1 MTIGMI
7 SDVLAIVVGGLLGAS
22 GGKKLPNSLKEAL
35 PPTFA
40 VATFGMGTLSV
51 VKTANLPV
59 VILALIL
66 GVLIGTGCSLE
77 KWLRHAGERTAA
89 LFVRKGSTDQAAH
102 ARNLEFFSI
111 AVILFCTGPTGIY
124 GAMRATVSGDN
135 ALLFSKCVLD
145 IFTAFVFAANAG
157 IVISFLAAPMFLVYL
172 FLSLVSG
179 GIAPL
184 LTPEMVADFSGCGGL
199 LILAT
204 GFRMAE
210 IKMFRVTDM
219 LPALLLVMPISYLW
233 KLLPIA

>member
-1 MTIGMI
+1 MTMGMFA
-7 SDVLAIVVGGLLGAS
+7 DVLAIVVGGLLGS
-22 GGKKLPNSLKEAL
+22 FGGKMLPERLKDAL

-40 VATFGMGTLSV
+40 VATFGMAILSI
-51 VKTANLPV
+51 VKMSSLPV

-66 GVLIGTGCSLE
+66 GVIIGTGLSLE
-77 KWLRHAGERTAA
+77 KYLRHAGEWAAAVIVRRGTADPA
-89 LFVRKGSTDQAAH
+89 ER

-124 GAMRATVSGDN
+124 GAMRASVTGDN
-135 ALLFSKCVLD
+135 TLLFSKCVLD

-157 IVISFLAAPMFLVYL
+157 IIISLLSIPMFLVYL
-172 FLSLVSG
+172 FLAVVSG

-210 IKMFRVTDM
+210 VKMFRVTDM

-233 KLLPIA
+233 RLLPIA